1 MSSTTQSGGA
11 SRTFPTGHTIDQ
23 YRVVSLNTSGQVIT
37 ATATDANPLV
47 GVTTR
52 KVVTAGDPASIQLI
66 NGGGTGF
73 VELHATVTNPSTA
86 IYSGADGKA
95 SPTAT
100 GGLIGV
106 ALQGGVAGDVVEVLF
121 GSTEL

>member
-1 MSSTTQSGGA
+1 MSSTTQSGGV
-11 SRTFPTGHTIDQ
+11 SRTFPTGHVLEQ

-73 VELHATVTNPSTA
+73 VTLVATATIA
-86 IYSGADGKA
+86 DKLYSATGGKA

-106 ALQGGVAGDVVEVLF
+106 ALETAGADDVIEVLF
-121 GSTEL
+121 NSAEK

>member
-52 KVVTAGDPASIQLI
+52 KVVTAGDPASVQLI

-73 VELHATVTNPSTA
+73 VELIATVTTA
-86 IYSGADGKA
+86 DKLYSGADGKA

-106 ALQGGVAGDVVEVLF
+106 TLQGGVASDVVEVLF
-121 GSTEL
+121 GSAEL